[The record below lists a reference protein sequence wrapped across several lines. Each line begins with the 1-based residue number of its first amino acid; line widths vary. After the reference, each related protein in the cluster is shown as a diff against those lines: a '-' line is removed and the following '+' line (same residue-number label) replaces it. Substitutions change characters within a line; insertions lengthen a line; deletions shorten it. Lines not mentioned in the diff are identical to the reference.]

1 MEQHL
6 ASMTTDMSNITTRL
20 FCGGPSREARGI
32 VFSLVHLDP
41 NSAPSDRECPG
52 DSGQQLISPIHAP
65 ANTMNGFTEFP
76 RM

>member
-6 ASMTTDMSNITTRL
+6 ASMTTDMSNITTRM

-41 NSAPSDRECPG
+41 NSAPPGRKCPG
-52 DSGQQLISPIHAP
+52 DSAQQLISPIDAP